1 MNGVLFGNRDLKQVA
16 VTAHKRCATGEG
28 SRLDKE

>member
-1 MNGVLFGNRDLKQVA
+1 MNSVLFGNRDLKQVA